1 MLNIDHE
8 YDENKEIK
16 DFLSKAILFNRW
28 DLLYNKQI
36 NNLDDF

>member
-8 YDENKEIK
+8 YHEKKEIK
-16 DFLSKAILFNRW
+16 DFLSKAILCNMW

-36 NNLDDF
+36 NNSDDF